1 MIDRKEDG
9 AMEWSF
15 SGKDT
20 AGRELVRFGGEIRF
34 SGITGSPRRVL
45 QMSNVISLIC
55 EEG

>member
-1 MIDRKEDG
+1 
-9 AMEWSF
+9 MEWSF